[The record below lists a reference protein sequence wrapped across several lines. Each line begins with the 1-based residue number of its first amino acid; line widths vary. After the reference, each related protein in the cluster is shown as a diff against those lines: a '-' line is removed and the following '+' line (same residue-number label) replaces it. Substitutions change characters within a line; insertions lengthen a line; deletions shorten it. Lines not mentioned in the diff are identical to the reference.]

1 MGPHGRRGGGAP
13 LADSARRPQVWREY
27 RDGVAA
33 LVGRTGI
40 TGVQV
45 LGRGGKVYMVDSTGT
60 PAVYDCLTKELSI
73 GAATIMGGAGTVGG
87 NLWAHSSGALFCDAK
102 LTADSKYSLYRSI
115 DAGVTWAK
123 VLNYADF
130 PATEYGSNSQADVM
144 LRRTECDNGWIVG
157 AFYNANG
164 ANDSHIN
171 RLIRS
176 RDAGA
181 TWEFGIDIPLA
192 SHARHMHE
200 VRWDRYRNV
209 LWAAGGDSV
218 LGAGVGCEIYW
229 STDYGD
235 TWTKFAGTRQSTG
248 VIPTPSGLYVL
259 IDDNV
264 DYVVEY
270 YAGTTVQAVVAAPSV
285 QVFDPLAGHLPGVD
299 LVAESGFAW
308 WGWYDADT
316 DLVYAAYGA
325 ARGTTPG
332 AMLAGG
338 TDGGSPWVM
347 IDYDYSATGAE
358 TSYSDNGTANPPN
371 TYDREWDGWHYTTP
385 TRGAW
390 AAWRVQ
396 RHGDPIYVSRDNGRD
411 YYIGSQALPRAT
423 IPDLPFPEP
432 RRIVLLDDYDTHAY
446 LGSPNTLIDR
456 NGFTLGAAAGGTVT
470 DSQTLIGISAPPTNW
485 SAVTAL
491 SGALTWNATAPDSGT
506 CVLSALPTTNN
517 AYAYAARASLS
528 YAQGTEVWISFEAWL
543 AEAALTGSIQ
553 ILEIKNGMQLV
564 VAQNTAANDRDN
576 QAHVVVQTWFP
587 SAAGIVSGDGFRR
600 IDFPLQQWVQ
610 ILVRTVL
617 RNGTT
622 PQKGEWDWWIN
633 GRLAGSLRGCV
644 PSTSVTLTDIY
655 FGAKNRATAS
665 ATRSLYLRNAKIGY
679 GGNILAT
686 GNYDL
691 RAGSGIKVLP
701 EGVVA

>member
-1 MGPHGRRGGGAP
+1 MHGAAGGCAAP
-13 LADSARRPQVWREY
+13 QTYQTRPQVWREY

-102 LTADSKYSLYRSI
+102 LTADTRYSCYRST
-115 DAGVTWAK
+115 DNGATWAK
-123 VLNYADF
+123 VLDYSTFA
-130 PATEYGSNSQADVM
+130 ATEFGSNSTASDTM
-144 LRRTECDNGWIVG
+144 IKRTEADNGWVFG
-157 AFYNANG
+157 CFYAAGANG
-164 ANDSHIN
+164 ANIN
-171 RLIRS
+171 RMIRS

-181 TWEFGIDIPLA
+181 TWEWITDLPLA
-192 SHARHMHE
+192 AHPRHMHE

-209 LWAAGGDSV
+209 LWASGGDHGGIPTDCP
-218 LGAGVGCEIYW
+218 LYY
-229 STDYGD
+229 STDYGS
-235 TWTKFAGTRQSTG
+235 TWTAFTGTRQSTG
-248 VIPTPSGLYVL
+248 VIPTPSGLYVC
-259 IDDNV
+259 IDDN
-264 DYVVEY
+264 DRYDIDY
-270 YAGTTVQAVVAAPSV
+270 YAGTTLPDLLSATKVIA
-285 QVFDPLAGHLPGVD
+285 FNPLDGHLSGVNTTY
-299 LVAESGFAW
+299 ESGFAW
-308 WGWYDADT
+308 WGWYDAAT

-325 ARGTTPG
+325 ASGTTPG

-347 IDYDYSATGAE
+347 IDYDYSATGAA

-506 CVLSALPTTNN
+506 CVLSALPVTAN

-701 EGVVA
+701 EGIVS